1 MNVALVNVAEDCY
14 VEHVVPGKK
23 VLGCLE
29 WPKNEMWG
37 EARLGAR

>member
-14 VEHVVPGKK
+14 VEHVPGKK

-29 WPKNEMWG
+29 WPKDEMWG